1 MNKHPD
7 QQKQVMKHQIY
18 FTAIDA
24 FRKNGYEN
32 TSVQRICEMC
42 GIAKGTFYN
51 YFSSKEDIIRESFR
65 NEVDHYL
72 SMKMKAI
79 DSYSSPKEALIS
91 FIKTSLEYCEKVGKQ
106 TTTLA
111 FVCNLN
117 SAMNNN
123 TNILYEEHYDI
134 LKEIILAGRKS
145 DCWKTTLTNDDF
157 ISYIVSFNIGLMIY
171 WCYSEIKTASD
182 VLFETAILTF
192 VQNL

>member
-171 WCYSEIKTASD
+171 WCYSEIKTTSD
-182 VLFETAILTF
+182 VLFEKAILTF